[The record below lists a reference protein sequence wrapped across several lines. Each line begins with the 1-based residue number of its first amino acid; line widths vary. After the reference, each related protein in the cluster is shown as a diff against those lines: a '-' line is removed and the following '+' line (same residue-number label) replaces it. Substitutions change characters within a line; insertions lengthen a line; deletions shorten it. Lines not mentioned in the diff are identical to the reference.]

1 MKILLTINMLNEGVH
16 VDGICGV
23 ILFRPTISPIIYKQ
37 QIGRA
42 LSANARREPLIL
54 DIVANVYNLF
64 SVDSLQGEIAETV
77 RLLTQK
83 GEGVKIVVD
92 GFTVYDEVR
101 ESRKLFEE
109 LENTLSSSWDEM
121 FTRLVQFKKQFGHV
135 NVPSNY
141 KTPDKIALGNWCG
154 YQRKI
159 RRGQSNGILTEE
171 RSQKVDGI
179 GFCGNR
185 QRMHGE
191 AGTNMRCV
199 IKTKWEILTCQLC
212 IKQETDSRSEVGYRS
227 IVLHLPT
234 VHFPKNAYSFSQVS
248 A

>member
-1 MKILLTINMLNEGVH
+1 MLNEGVH
-16 VDGICGV
+16 IDGICGV

-42 LSANARREPLIL
+42 LSANARREPLIF

-77 RLLTQK
+77 RILTQN
-83 GEGVKIVVD
+83 GEGEKIVVD

-109 LENTLSSSWDEM
+109 LEDTLSSSWDEM
-121 FTRLVQFKKQFGHV
+121 FARLVQFKKQFGHV

-141 KTPDKIALGNWCG
+141 KTPDKVALGNWCG

-171 RSQKVDGI
+171 RIKKLDEI
-179 GFCGNR
+179 GFLWEPAEDAWRRGYEYTVRYKNEKGNLDVPAAYKTGDGFALGSWI
-185 QRMHGE
+185 QGE
-191 AGTNMRCV
+191 PFRVWPTGRFR
-199 IKTKWEILTCQLC
+199 KRG
-212 IKQETDSRSEVGYRS
+212 SSS
-227 IVLHLPT
+227 LPI
-234 VHFPKNAYSFSQVS
+234 S